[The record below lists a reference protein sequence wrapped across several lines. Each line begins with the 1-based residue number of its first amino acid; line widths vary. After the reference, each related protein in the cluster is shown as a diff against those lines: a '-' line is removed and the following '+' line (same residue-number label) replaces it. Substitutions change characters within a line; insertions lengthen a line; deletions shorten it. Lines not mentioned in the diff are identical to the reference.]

1 MREFLISYRY
11 TTTVEDCECIFARN
25 ETEAWDKFNDM
36 LDSGKIHPELDDF
49 DMSDESIEEITEP
62 D

>member
-1 MREFLISYRY
+1 MREFRISYKY
-11 TTTVEDCECIFARN
+11 TTTIEDCECICARN
-25 ETEAWDKFNDM
+25 EAEAWHKFEDM